1 MVEEQKL
8 REFFVDDVFARS
20 IGVKIDEITES
31 GVTCSLAV
39 TPGHLN
45 AGGAVQGGV
54 IFTLADFAFAVAAN
68 HEKLDTVSLVSQIN
82 YLGQARG
89 DQLFVEARCDKSG
102 RTTCL
107 YTIRVTDQ
115 EGRLVAQVATTGFI
129 TG

>member
-1 MVEEQKL
+1 MELAEIQK
-8 REFFVDDVFARS
+8 RFEADRFASHMGAR
-20 IGVKIDEITES
+20 ILEAAPGYARCALTLADWHRNAAGGVMG
-31 GVTCSLAV
+31 GVT
-39 TPGHLN
+39 
-45 AGGAVQGGV
+45 
-54 IFTLADFAFAVAAN
+54 FTLADFAFAIAAN

-89 DQLFVEARCDKSG
+89 DQLFAEARCDKSG

-107 YTIRVTDQ
+107 YTIRITDQ